1 MPTLEESRYC
11 LCGAWVSVKSLKGL
25 NLQFLVSEKHKKKQ
39 SSIQSVVWSYRLN
52 YNGEA
57 KRDRS
62 SDLINTCTGYT
73 CTCMSHGPHSHMIM
87 TELEGFFGS
96 EILAK
101 RHFFLGGGR

>member
-1 MPTLEESRYC
+1 MPTLEESKYC

-39 SSIQSVVWSYRLN
+39 SSIQSVVWSNRLN

-73 CTCMSHGPHSHMIM
+73 CMHVPWAPLTYDND
-87 TELEGFFGS
+87 
-96 EILAK
+96 
-101 RHFFLGGGR
+101 